1 MKKIVMI
8 LSACLLLG
16 TTSLLAQE
24 QRAKLYFG
32 IDGFTGETN
41 YNVEYS
47 GYRPLALSD
56 YDKDLDQDGIRL
68 KFGAELED
76 NWRVQGYLQG
86 EKIEE
91 MDNKAYG
98 VGVDVIKG
106 FEVTPKFQP
115 FVLAGVGLHSMELN
129 DRDNA
134 VYDDDYTTGFSLKVG
149 LGLMY
154 RLTEAFE
161 LVGGLDWQYRAWSDV
176 DVVEVRGG
184 NVYDYTLEQDDT
196 STTFYA
202 GLNFHF

>member
-1 MKKIVMI
+1 MQRIVMI

-16 TTSLLAQE
+16 AGTLLAEE
-24 QRAKLYFG
+24 QRAELYFG

-41 YNVEYS
+41 YSVEYS
-47 GYRPLALSD
+47 GYRPLGLYN

-86 EKIEE
+86 EKIEA

-98 VGVDVIKG
+98 IGVDVIKG
-106 FEVTPKFQP
+106 FELTPKLQP

-129 DRDNA
+129 DKYGV
-134 VYDDDYTTGFSLKVG
+134 VYDDDYATGFSLKVG
-149 LGLMY
+149 FGLMY
-154 RLTEAFE
+154 RLTKAFE

-176 DVVEVRGG
+176 DVVEVRAG
-184 NVYDYTLEQDDT
+184 NVYAYTLEQDDT